1 MKNFASHFITYNPV
15 LKDKKEKTQNV
26 IRCFHT
32 WAKNWA
38 NWSGAFDIPGSN
50 GAAFKHWTH
59 PGSPPSTRHGSC
71 CPVLFWGW
79 EKALCSQTIVQEPGK
94 WPTGGL
100 DQEATFPL
108 RKNGLSPLQE
118 LFHLGAA
125 RQVPTARSSCKQT
138 EVIKQSSTKPWRSQP
153 HKTSIIYT

>member
-79 EKALCSQTIVQEPGK
+79 EKAHRPLHRSLESGPQVGWIKKPPSPWGK
-94 WPTGGL
+94 MDFLPC
-100 DQEATFPL
+100 
-108 RKNGLSPLQE
+108 RN
-118 LFHLGAA
+118 FHLGAA

-138 EVIKQSSTKPWRSQP
+138 EAIKQSSTKPWRSQP